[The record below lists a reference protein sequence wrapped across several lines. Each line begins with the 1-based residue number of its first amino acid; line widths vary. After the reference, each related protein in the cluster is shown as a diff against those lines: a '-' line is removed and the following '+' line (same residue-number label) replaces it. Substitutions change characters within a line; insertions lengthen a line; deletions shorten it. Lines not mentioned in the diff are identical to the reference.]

1 MAVDE
6 WEGAFKIK
14 LNSIFNWNLATQL
27 LYLPSIETCQED
39 LQTTFSSAQIG
50 E

>member
-6 WEGAFKIK
+6 WEGAFKMK
-14 LNSIFNWNLATQL
+14 LNSIFDWNLAPQL
-27 LYLPSIETCQED
+27 QYLPSIETCQED
-39 LQTTFSSAQIG
+39 LQPCFPSTQIG

>member
-6 WEGAFKIK
+6 WEGAFKMK

-27 LYLPSIETCQED
+27 LYLPSIETCQAD
-39 LQTTFSSAQIG
+39 LQPNYSSAQIG
-50 E
+50 Q